1 MTAPIGGDTAL
12 APPLPLLDKS
22 LPAPLV
28 LDPAPAVERRWTAWV
43 GSVISVLILAVS
55 LDQLRGTDV
64 AHILSLVPRGGAFW
78 GVFAL
83 AYLATPASEWV
94 IYRRLWAIPAT
105 GFAALLRKRVTNE
118 ILLGYLG
125 EVYFYTWVRRTGLI
139 TRTAPFGAIKDVAI
153 LSALT
158 GNVVTLAMLAA
169 AAPFFPLL
177 QLGVAGKA
185 VIGSLGVLAVS
196 SLAMLLL
203 RRRLFTLPR
212 EELAWIT
219 LLHLARIAATVGLTA
234 LMWHLILPGVGL
246 VWWLILAT
254 LRQLLSRLPLVPN
267 KDLAFVGVA
276 VFVVGRDGDVAAMV
290 ALLGSL
296 ILLTHLLVGAA
307 LGAGGLFQQ
316 EARA

>member
-1 MTAPIGGDTAL
+1 
-12 APPLPLLDKS
+12 
-22 LPAPLV
+22 
-28 LDPAPAVERRWTAWV
+28 
-43 GSVISVLILAVS
+43 
-55 LDQLRGTDV
+55 
-64 AHILSLVPRGGAFW
+64 
-78 GVFAL
+78 
-83 AYLATPASEWV
+83 
-94 IYRRLWAIPAT
+94 
-105 GFAALLRKRVTNE
+105 
-118 ILLGYLG
+118 
-125 EVYFYTWVRRTGLI
+125 
-139 TRTAPFGAIKDVAI
+139 
-153 LSALT
+153 
-158 GNVVTLAMLAA
+158 
-169 AAPFFPLL
+169 
-177 QLGVAGKA
+177 

-212 EELAWIT
+212 EELVWIT

-254 LRQLLSRLPLVPN
+254 LRQLLSRLPLIPN
-267 KDLAFVGVA
+267 KDLAFVGLA

-316 EARA
+316 DGRA

>member
-12 APPLPLLDKS
+12 ASPLPLIDTP
-22 LPAPLV
+22 LPSPLA

-64 AHILSLVPRGGAFW
+64 AHIVSLVPRSAAFW

-94 IYRRLWAIPAT
+94 IYRRLWSIPPTAL
-105 GFAALLRKRVTNE
+105 AALLRKRVTNE

-177 QLGVAGKA
+177 QLGLAGKA
-185 VIGSLGVLAVS
+185 VVGSLGVLAVS
-196 SLAMLLL
+196 SLALLLL

-212 EELAWIT
+212 AELVWIT
-219 LLHLARIAATVGLTA
+219 MLHLARIAATTGLTA
-234 LMWHLILPGVGL
+234 LMWHLILPDVGL

-267 KDLAFVGVA
+267 KDLAFVGLA